1 MRRLAA
7 AAVPTQRDARQ
18 APTTTPAPAVVG
30 RAAELA
36 VLDGSLADLADRGR
50 GGVLLLTGEAGI
62 GKSALV
68 RELVSRARSQ
78 RLQVCVGRCH
88 EAELAPA
95 YWPWLPVLGEL
106 AGDEAP
112 KEVSALLGGGS
123 DVEAVHADAAALR
136 TYDASAR
143 VLAAVSTPLV
153 VVLEDLHWSDV
164 SSLRMLAYAAE
175 ALRERPVLF
184 VVTVRTEASP
194 RPALTEA
201 LAGFSRLGAR
211 RLALSPL
218 GSEEVGALV
227 AAVIGDAGPELVAVL
242 SRRTD
247 GNPFF
252 ALEMA
257 RLLAAQ
263 GELNAAAAE
272 ALVVPDGIADVLR
285 LRFQRLDDPVRET
298 LSIAAVL
305 GRDFDAGLIA
315 AAAGR
320 AVLDDLDEAMTAG
333 VVRDGVQPG
342 TGRFVHALARETLYA
357 DLPAGQ
363 RARRHAAVAHAL
375 VDRLPRQDELVSE
388 VAHHFARAAAY
399 LPELLDQAVEHT
411 AGAARSAERRGAF
424 EEALELWQQAIE
436 LDERGAAA
444 TTGRRHQL
452 LLSEAWLLMRLG
464 DMAGMQECQQ
474 QAVALARAEG
484 DHVRMAEAATG
495 FRSTN
500 IWYWRLVGSED
511 PVAVATLQEC
521 LAHVEDLGLRARL
534 LANLGLEHYVAWRPE
549 LSDPPLWESLEV
561 ARRSGDAEVLR
572 DCLAA
577 REMTLWGP
585 GMHVQRAECARE
597 HLTLGLSPELRIT
610 ALFQLGTAQYQGGDG
625 AAADQT
631 MAEAFALAAE
641 LGRTGLDVPL
651 AFWRWLRAD
660 ESVSPDADHLAEVAI
675 EVHRRSSIVSH
686 AEIRGCT
693 RLAALRGTQVP
704 DDLVELGTGHPYL
717 GFRAGVAHAIA
728 TTGDHPRAL
737 EVLGPPEPLGTDYTA
752 LFGACL
758 TVETLVLC
766 DAADELVEQALEQ
779 VRPHVG
785 QMATYGT
792 VWSMGSVAYFVGS
805 GLLALGRTEE
815 AVAVLEQAILSNAT
829 AGCVKGERLARRRL
843 AEALA

>member
-1 MRRLAA
+1 M
-7 AAVPTQRDARQ
+7 
-18 APTTTPAPAVVG
+18 
-30 RAAELA
+30 
-36 VLDGSLADLADRGR
+36 
-50 GGVLLLTGEAGI
+50 LLLTGEAGI

-106 AGDEAP
+106 AGDDAP
-112 KEVSALLGGGS
+112 REVTALLGGGN

-136 TYDASAR
+136 TYDAAAR
-143 VLAAVSTPLV
+143 VLGAVSSPLV

-175 ALRERPVLF
+175 ALRDRPVLF
-184 VVTVRTEASP
+184 VVTVRSEASP

-218 GSEEVGALV
+218 GIDEVAALV

-242 SRRTD
+242 SRRSD

-320 AVLDDLDEAMTAG
+320 PVLDDLDEAMAAG
-333 VVRDGVQPG
+333 RRPRRRAARHRPLRARAGARDVVRRPPG
-342 TGRFVHALARETLYA
+342 RPARPPARGRG
-357 DLPAGQ
+357 AG
-363 RARRHAAVAHAL
+363 ARRTGCPARTSWSA
-375 VDRLPRQDELVSE
+375 RSPTTS
-388 VAHHFARAAAY
+388 ARAAVY
-399 LPELLDQAVEHT
+399 LPDLLDQAVEHT
-411 AGAARSAERRGAF
+411 AERSPFGRAPWCVRGGARAVAAGGRARRAQRAGHHRAPPPPAAQPGLAADAPRRHGRHAGVPAARRSRTPGPRATTSGWPRRRPASGAPTSGTGG
-424 EEALELWQQAIE
+424 WS
-436 LDERGAAA
+436 AA
-444 TTGRRHQL
+444 TTRR
-452 LLSEAWLLMRLG
+452 
-464 DMAGMQECQQ
+464 
-474 QAVALARAEG
+474 
-484 DHVRMAEAATG
+484 
-495 FRSTN
+495 RSRRSRSAST
-500 IWYWRLVGSED
+500 
-511 PVAVATLQEC
+511 
-521 LAHVEDLGLRARL
+521 HVEDLGLRARL
-534 LANLGLEHYVAWRPE
+534 LANLGLEHYVAWRPD

-597 HLTLGLSPELRIT
+597 HLTLGLSPELAHHRAVPARLRRST
-610 ALFQLGTAQYQGGDG
+610 TGVTAQP
-625 AAADQT
+625 
-631 MAEAFALAAE
+631 
-641 LGRTGLDVPL
+641 RTRP
-651 AFWRWLRAD
+651 W
-660 ESVSPDADHLAEVAI
+660 P
-675 EVHRRSSIVSH
+675 RRSRSPRSSDAPVSTC
-686 AEIRGCT
+686 RS
-693 RLAALRGTQVP
+693 R
-704 DDLVELGTGHPYL
+704 
-717 GFRAGVAHAIA
+717 
-728 TTGDHPRAL
+728 
-737 EVLGPPEPLGTDYTA
+737 
-752 LFGACL
+752 
-758 TVETLVLC
+758 
-766 DAADELVEQALEQ
+766 
-779 VRPHVG
+779 
-785 QMATYGT
+785 
-792 VWSMGSVAYFVGS
+792 S
-805 GLLALGRTEE
+805 G
-815 AVAVLEQAILSNAT
+815 
-829 AGCVKGERLARRRL
+829 AGCVPTRRPRPTPTTSPRSPSSCTAARASCRTRRSV
-843 AEALA
+843 AAPGSPRCAGPRCPTTWWSWAPATPTSASGPASPTRSP